1 MQIKDMFRKKIDR
14 EIQGVIIVG
23 QGEETN
29 VAQELEEYVVTRELQ
44 RHFADFFAA
53 YKKGIQGTTP
63 KMGVWISGFFG
74 SGKSHF
80 LKILSYLL
88 QNKQVGDKH
97 AIDYFIEDQKITNQ
111 MVLADMQL
119 AANTTSDVILFNI
132 DSKSDSNGKENKD
145 AIVNVF
151 LKVFNEMQGFCG
163 SMPHLADLE
172 RRLSEEGR
180 FEEFKEK
187 FEEEYGNP
195 WESSRQDFD
204 FIQDSVVDVL
214 SDMDFM
220 SESAARNWCEKATE
234 SYQISIEDFAKRV
247 KSYIDKK
254 GNNHHVVFLVDE
266 IGQYIGDDSKLMLN
280 LQTVTE
286 ELGKECMGK
295 AWVIVT
301 SQQDIDSITKVKGND
316 FSKIQGR
323 FDIRLSLSS
332 ANVDAVIKKR
342 ILDKTET
349 AAQSLRLLYDQ
360 KATIIKNLIVFN
372 DGVEK
377 KLYANAE
384 DFAEVYP
391 FVPYQFNQYPY
402 PQCIRQAPVRRC
414 SMLALCLMD
423 DEMGKATIINRAFYD
438 GWRKTDANAEVSRPP
453 ETAAQSLRLLYDQK
467 ATIIKNLIVFNDG
480 VEKKLYANAEDFAEV
495 YPFVPYQFNLLAS
508 VLTSIRTHGASGK
521 HLSEG
526 ERSMLALFKESA
538 MQLMD
543 DEMGAIVPFYRF
555 YDALENFLDHSHS
568 SVIIRAYDNSYI
580 NPEKK
585 EKDVFSINV
594 LKTLFLIKYVL
605 EIEANVD
612 NIVSLMITNIDDDR
626 ISLKAQVEDALKVLM
641 RQMLIQKNGSIYVFL
656 TDEEQE
662 INNEIEKENVE
673 MPEVITKI
681 AEMIYEDIFSSKK
694 YQYPSFGGRYAFSF
708 NQTVDDRPYKAN
720 QNYDIGLR
728 VLTPWYEGGT
738 DDGTLRLVEMRERNG
753 NAKLYLTEA
762 LKEATI
768 YVNGDVL
775 HTSGKEVTS
784 RINEAIGRLVQTVYH
799 KLSYIDAAMGEADIR
814 KMFKTSDQLSLALG
828 DTGESNVHALDDVL
842 QFVAGNSRMHMKTSM
857 KTIKDRFMK
866 APYGFVEDDIH
877 WLVARLFKRGDLSFT
892 VNGESVNLNNRS
904 EEEIIG
910 YITKKQFVDKLL
922 TEVRVR
928 VPENQKK
935 AVRTVMKELFK
946 VAPPADDEDTIMK
959 NFQHYCENR
968 ITEIERLEPKYENYT
983 YPGKELLEKGKK
995 RLSVLVQIQAP
1006 LEFFKTVFDE
1016 QDDLMDFGEDY
1027 EPIRDFFGSEQLT
1040 IFTRALDMLNIYED
1054 SKTYIVDAELE
1065 DVVAKMRTIV
1075 RMAKPYKEIPKLP
1088 ELREKFMNCYMRIL
1102 EEQAEPVK
1110 DSINQDR
1117 NRVFEVLNTK
1127 PYKDAKFN
1135 RYLELFKEIMDGAEH
1150 CNNVSTL
1157 RSYADKAE
1165 ALKLRLLN
1173 EMNAED
1179 IRLAK
1184 EAAAKAEAE
1193 RKRQEEEAEKRGE
1206 TVKPAEKVAE
1216 PQPVY
1221 KVRTT
1226 KNVSIKT
1233 VAKTASWRLESKE
1246 DVDKYLAALRE
1257 NLLKEMDEDTIVNI
1271 EL

>member
-23 QGEETN
+23 QGEDTN
-29 VAQELEEYVVTRELQ
+29 VAQELDEYVVTRELQ
-44 RHFADFFAA
+44 RHFADFFEA

-97 AIDYFIEDQKITNQ
+97 AIDYFTEDRKITNP

-119 AANTTSDVILFNI
+119 AANTSSDVILFNI

-187 FEEEYGNP
+187 FEKEYGEA
-195 WESSRQDFD
+195 WEDSRQDFD

-214 SDMDFM
+214 ADMDFM
-220 SESAARNWCEKATE
+220 SESAARNWCERATE

-323 FDIRLSLSS
+323 FDTRLSLSS

-349 AAQSLRLLYDQ
+349 AAQSLRLLYEQ
-360 KATIIKNLIVFN
+360 KETSIKNKMAFN
-372 DGVEK
+372 GGAEK
-377 KLYANAE
+377 KLYADAK
-384 DFAEVYP
+384 DFA
-391 FVPYQFNQYPY
+391 
-402 PQCIRQAPVRRC
+402 A
-414 SMLALCLMD
+414 
-423 DEMGKATIINRAFYD
+423 
-438 GWRKTDANAEVSRPP
+438 
-453 ETAAQSLRLLYDQK
+453 
-467 ATIIKNLIVFNDG
+467 
-480 VEKKLYANAEDFAEV
+480 V

-508 VLTSIRTHGASGK
+508 VLTSIRIHGASGK

-568 SVIIRAYDNSYI
+568 SVIIRAYDNTYI

-585 EKDVFSINV
+585 EKDVFAINV
-594 LKTLFLIKYVL
+594 LKTLFLIKYVR

-641 RQMLIQKNGSIYVFL
+641 RQMLIQKNGSVYIFL

-662 INNEIEKENVE
+662 INHEIEKENVE
-673 MPEVITKI
+673 MSEVITKV

-694 YQYPSFGGRYAFSF
+694 YQHPSFNGRYAFAF

-720 QNYDIGLR
+720 QSYDIGLR
-728 VLTPWYEGGT
+728 VLTPWYEDGT
-738 DDGTLRLVEMRERNG
+738 DDATLRMVSGQGREVLVVLPNDDSFLTEMRAYLKIERFLRKNTAVQLAKYETIKEGKRTEMRDRNG
-753 NAKLYLTEA
+753 NAKLYLIEA

-768 YVNGDVL
+768 YVNGDIL
-775 HTSGKEVTS
+775 RTSGKEVTS
-784 RINEAIGRLVQTVYH
+784 RINEAIVRLVETVYH

-814 KMFKTSDQLSLALG
+814 KMFKESNQMSLSLEGVDEA
-828 DTGESNVHALDDVL
+828 NVHALADVL
-842 QFVAGNSRMHMKTSM
+842 QFVADNSRKHMKTSM
-857 KTIKDRFMK
+857 KAIKDRFMK
-866 APYGFVEDDIH
+866 APYGFVEDDVR
-877 WLVARLFKRGDLSFT
+877 WLVARLFKRGDLSFI
-892 VNGESVNLNNRS
+892 VNGENVNLNNRS
-904 EEEIIG
+904 EEEIID
-910 YITKKQFVDKLL
+910 YIMKKQFVDKLFM
-922 TEVRVR
+922 EERVR
-928 VPENQKK
+928 VPANQKK
-935 AVRTVMKELFK
+935 AACTVMKELFK
-946 VAPPADDEDTIMK
+946 VTSNTNDEDAIMK
-959 NFQHYCENR
+959 DFRNYGEKR
-968 ITEIERLEPKYENYT
+968 IREIERLEPKYDHYA
-983 YPGKELLEKGKK
+983 YPGKDLLDKGKK
-995 RLSVLVQIQAP
+995 QLASLIRIESP
-1006 LEFFKTVFDE
+1006 LDFFKTVYE
-1016 QDDLMDFGEDY
+1016 KQDDLLDFGEDY
-1027 EPIRDFFGSEQLT
+1027 EPIKDFFDGEQVS
-1040 IFTRALDMLNIYED
+1040 IFTHALELLTIYED
-1054 SKTYIVDAELE
+1054 SETYIVDADLE
-1065 DVVAKMRTIV
+1065 DVVKKMHTVI
-1075 RMAKPYKEIPKLP
+1075 RMAKPYREIPKLP
-1088 ELREKFMNCYMRIL
+1088 ELCDKFMDCYSDIL
-1102 EEQAEPVK
+1102 EKQSAPVM
-1110 DSINQDR
+1110 DSIHQDR
-1117 NRVFEVLNTK
+1117 KRIMDELDTK
-1127 PYKDAKFN
+1127 LYKDKRIN
-1135 RYLELFKEIMDGAEH
+1135 HYKDLFGKLLDGAEH
-1150 CNNVSTL
+1150 CNNVTTL
-1157 RSYADKAE
+1157 RSFADKAE

-1173 EMNAED
+1173 EMDAED
-1179 IRLAK
+1179 KRLAE

-1193 RKRQEEEAEKRGE
+1193 CQRQEEESREHGE
-1206 TVKPAEKVAE
+1206 VIEPTKNATSLQPKPKM
-1216 PQPVY
+1216 
-1221 KVRTT
+1221 RTT
-1226 KNVSIKT
+1226 RNVSIKT
-1233 VAKTASWRLESKE
+1233 VAQAKSWRVESAE
-1246 DVDKYLAALRE
+1246 DVDRYLTTLRE
-1257 NLLKEMDEDTIVNI
+1257 NLLKEVDEDTIVNI